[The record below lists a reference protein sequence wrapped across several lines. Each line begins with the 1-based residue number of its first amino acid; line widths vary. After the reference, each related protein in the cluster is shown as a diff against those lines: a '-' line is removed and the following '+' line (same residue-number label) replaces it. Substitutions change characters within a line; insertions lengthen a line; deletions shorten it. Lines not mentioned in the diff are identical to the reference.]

1 MIIRF
6 TYLLIPLTLLTF
18 FDQTRF
24 KKKDLLG
31 QSKINFY
38 DESIKLL
45 PEAGKA
51 FIAMR
56 EAALVEGIEIEI
68 VSAYR
73 SYERQKFIWNRK
85 TKFKKIF
92 NTRSYSC
99 RLFCKDTNC
108 S

>member
-6 TYLLIPLTLLTF
+6 SYLLIPLTLLTF
-18 FDQTRF
+18 LNQTRF

-31 QSKINFY
+31 QSKIIFY

-73 SYERQKFIWNRK
+73 SYERQKFIWNKK
-85 TKFKKIF
+85 T
-92 NTRSYSC
+92 
-99 RLFCKDTNC
+99 
-108 S
+108 

>member
-18 FDQTRF
+18 LNQTRF

-45 PEAGKA
+45 PEAGK
-51 FIAMR
+51 
-56 EAALVEGIEIEI
+56 
-68 VSAYR
+68 R
-73 SYERQKFIWNRK
+73 S
-85 TKFKKIF
+85 
-92 NTRSYSC
+92 
-99 RLFCKDTNC
+99 
-108 S
+108 